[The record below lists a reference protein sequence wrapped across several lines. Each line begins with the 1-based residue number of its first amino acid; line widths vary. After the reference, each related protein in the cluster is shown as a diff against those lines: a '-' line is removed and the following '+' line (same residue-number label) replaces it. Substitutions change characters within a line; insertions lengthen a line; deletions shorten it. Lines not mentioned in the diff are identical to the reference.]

1 MGSAD
6 QIYVVLLV
14 EGWYYFLTK
23 SEGDT
28 SVVFTPTL
36 YIFVRVWPKEI
47 TEKTSVWDVC
57 RSHNSL
63 DLLETA
69 QLWAE
74 ASMHAENLLVN
85 NGSYWEAVKAVSKRL
100 PQLDVVSSLA
110 FVVES
115 VNSVNGSALVIASK
129 QEEVLRV
136 LDFVGEQKTNGF
148 QTLFASIYIVS

>member
-1 MGSAD
+1 
-6 QIYVVLLV
+6 
-14 EGWYYFLTK
+14 
-23 SEGDT
+23 
-28 SVVFTPTL
+28 
-36 YIFVRVWPKEI
+36 
-47 TEKTSVWDVC
+47 
-57 RSHNSL
+57 
-63 DLLETA
+63 
-69 QLWAE
+69 
-74 ASMHAENLLVN
+74 MHAENLLVN